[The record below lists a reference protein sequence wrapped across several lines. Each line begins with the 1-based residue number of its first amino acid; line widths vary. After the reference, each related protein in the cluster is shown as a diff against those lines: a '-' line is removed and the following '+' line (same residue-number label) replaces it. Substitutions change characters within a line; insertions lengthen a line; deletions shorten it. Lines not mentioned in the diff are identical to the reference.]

1 MTDPLPLEAG
11 LRDPDRVRA
20 LAGAINR
27 LTDRLG
33 RRRFMEVCGSHT
45 MAIAKFGLKQLIP
58 DVELI
63 SGPGCPV
70 CVTATGEIDR
80 AVTLAQRTGV
90 TTAAFGDMIRVP
102 GSALSLAQARAG
114 GGSVEIVYSP
124 LDAVELARRR
134 PDRQIVFLGIGFETT
149 APTSAAAV
157 VEADRAGLDN
167 FSLLSCHKLLPPG
180 LTALLGDGRLNLDGF
195 LMPGHVSTIIGAK
208 AYREVAADFGQPS
221 VVTGFEPTD
230 ILAGILM
237 LLKQIADS
245 RAEVEIQYTRAVD
258 FAGSGPALAMIDR
271 VFRPIDSIWRGLGP
285 IPGGGLALRPEWAA
299 FDAVRRFGLDPA
311 PDLVKNPPGCRCGQV
326 LRGALAPTGCP
337 LFGQACTPEQPV
349 GPCMVSGEGACAAH
363 YRYPAPEQQAQ
374 EN

>member
-1 MTDPLPLEAG
+1 MIRPMTDPLPPETG

-20 LAGAINR
+20 LAKAINR

-58 DVELI
+58 EVELI

-80 AVTLAQRTGV
+80 AVDLAQRAGV

-102 GSALSLAQARAG
+102 GSGLSLSQARAG

-124 LDAVELARRR
+124 LDAVDLARQR

-167 FSLLSCHKLLPPG
+167 FSLLSCHKLLTPG
-180 LTALLGDGRLNLDGF
+180 LLALLGDGRLNLDGF
-195 LMPGHVSTIIGAK
+195 LMPGHVSTIIGAR
-208 AYREVAADFGQPS
+208 AYQKVVADFGQPS

-237 LLKQIADS
+237 LLNQIADG

-258 FAGSGPALAMIDR
+258 LVGSGPALAMIDR
-271 VFRPIDSIWRGLGP
+271 VFQPIDSVWRGLGP
-285 IPGGGLALRPEWAA
+285 IPGGGLALRPELAA
-299 FDAVRRFGLDPA
+299 FDAVRRFGLDPT
-311 PDLVKNPPGCRCGQV
+311 PDQAEDPPGCRCGQV

-337 LFGQACTPEQPV
+337 LFGRACTPEQPV

-363 YRYPAPEQQAQ
+363 YRYPAPE
-374 EN
+374 N